1 MKIRD
6 LNLDDYVIVY
16 DIGKSENSEGMTVVG
31 KVIELEFKD
40 DKENTALINSMG
52 NLYHF
57 DDNNYFYL
65 WSDYI
70 ESKTEHLGCEKNNSV
85 RWIDDNT
92 LQTNLGHKINISEEM
107 LKDTEFD
114 LGSYVEGMINEMN
127 KKDNSIFKVG
137 LGFSKPA
144 TKYNQSNDLQQR
156 KRRNIKLIDSETV
169 EFENGRQMKVII
181 NNRKTKPTSVYWVDD
196 KTIGFD
202 NGSRVRVPEYYT
214 RENSNDTVN
223 HPSHYNYGEIEV
235 IDFIEQVT
243 QHYNP
248 NVAYHIG
255 NAIKYIARSPHKN
268 GKEDIAKAKWYIERA
283 FENWDN

>member
-16 DIGKSENSEGMTVVG
+16 DIGKSENSGGMTVVG
-31 KVIELEFKD
+31 KVARLRNYVVAENENEEDGYTVAVIESIPDIKYTITDDNYFNLWSNSIKD
-40 DKENTALINSMG
+40 KTESVNNSKGLSGFTVDKEL
-52 NLYHF
+52 L
-57 DDNNYFYL
+57 
-65 WSDYI
+65 
-70 ESKTEHLGCEKNNSV
+70 EKAKEKG
-85 RWIDDNT
+85 IDE
-92 LQTNLGHKINISEEM
+92 LRKNI
-107 LKDTEFD
+107 L
-114 LGSYVEGMINEMN
+114 
-127 KKDNSIFKVG
+127 
-137 LGFSKPA
+137 
-144 TKYNQSNDLQQR
+144 QSNDLQQR

-255 NAIKYIARSPHKN
+255 NAIKYLARSPHKN

-283 FENWDN
+283 FENWDVK

>member
-6 LNLDDYVIVY
+6 LNLDYYVIVY

-31 KVIELEFKD
+31 RVDEIIFNED
-40 DKENTALINSMG
+40 DKNEAGIDSLG
-52 NLYHF
+52 NFYHF
-57 DDNNYFYL
+57 DDSNYFDL
-65 WSDYI
+65 WSNSIKD
-70 ESKTEHLGCEKNNSV
+70 KTESVNNSKGLSGFTV
-85 RWIDDNT
+85 DKELLEKAKEKGIDE
-92 LQTNLGHKINISEEM
+92 LRKNI
-107 LKDTEFD
+107 L
-114 LGSYVEGMINEMN
+114 
-127 KKDNSIFKVG
+127 
-137 LGFSKPA
+137 
-144 TKYNQSNDLQQR
+144 QSNDLQQR

-283 FENWDN
+283 FENWDVK

>member
-31 KVIELEFKD
+31 RVDEIIFNED
-40 DKENTALINSMG
+40 DKNEAGIDSLG
-52 NLYHF
+52 NFYHF
-57 DDNNYFYL
+57 DDSNYFDL
-65 WSDYI
+65 WSNSIKD
-70 ESKTEHLGCEKNNSV
+70 KTESVNNSKGLSGFTV
-85 RWIDDNT
+85 DKELLEKAKEKGIDE
-92 LQTNLGHKINISEEM
+92 LRKNI
-107 LKDTEFD
+107 L
-114 LGSYVEGMINEMN
+114 
-127 KKDNSIFKVG
+127 
-137 LGFSKPA
+137 
-144 TKYNQSNDLQQR
+144 QSNDLQQR

-283 FENWDN
+283 FENWDVK